1 MHCSGRWH
9 TCSYKNYT
17 MNASSAKEATKNLVY
32 VDIVSVLS
40 CLSMTLRAA
49 RHWTL
54 TPSTPMRVDSSLVSK
69 TEKTTITLSL
79 GHSICTTESSMT
91 HCTFSVDRP

>member
-1 MHCSGRWH
+1 
-9 TCSYKNYT
+9 

-69 TEKTTITLSL
+69 TEKNTITLSL
-79 GHSICTTESSMT
+79 GNSMCTTE
-91 HCTFSVDRP
+91 CTIINDTLHIQC